1 MGIQDNVEVCVKCG
15 CELDPR
21 GNHYVNGHLQCACG
35 KNIEECCQGETATKL
50 GEWTRSW
57 LE

>member
-1 MGIQDNVEVCVKCG
+1 MGIQDNVKVCEKFG

-35 KNIEECCQGETATKL
+35 KNIDECCQGETANEL
-50 GEWTRSW
+50 
-57 LE
+57 LD